1 MGRWVATAAAM
12 GMLANGTFGSVVV
25 AQAAGRSQASAFK
38 LSSSDVKNGTFAP
51 AQIANVFG
59 CSGGNISPE
68 LSWSGAP
75 QGTKSFVVTI
85 YDPDAP
91 TGSGFWHWV
100 IMNIPPSV
108 TEIPTG
114 ATRTAKLPKGAIES
128 RTDFGTTGY
137 GGPCPPQGDKP
148 HRYIFTVHALKVDKL
163 DLDAQAP
170 AAQVGFMVH
179 GNTLGSATFTARYG
193 R

>member
-1 MGRWVATAAAM
+1 MKQLLCVIATALIAASIP
-12 GMLANGTFGSVVV
+12 APPAH
-25 AQAAGRSQASAFK
+25 AQATTPAAFQLASD
-38 LSSSDVKNGTFAP
+38 DVKGGSFAP

-59 CSGGNISPE
+59 CTGKNVSPH
-68 LSWSGAP
+68 LAWKGAP
-75 QGTKSFVVTI
+75 AGTKSFVVTV

-100 IMNIPPSV
+100 VFNIAPST

-114 ATRTAKLPKGAIES
+114 ASRSKMPVGSVEG

-137 GGPCPPQGDKP
+137 GGPCPPAGDKP
-148 HRYIFTVHALKVDKL
+148 HRYIFTVYALKVDRL
-163 DLDAQAP
+163 DLTADSP
-170 AAQVGFMVH
+170 AALVGFMT
-179 GNTLGSATFTARYG
+179 NQNKLGSATFTARYG